1 MGLSTVYGIVKQ
13 SGGDIWVYSE
23 PGRGTTFKLY
33 LPRAAEGIE
42 QSYQELRPIRS
53 TGTETVLLA
62 EDEPQVRNLAALV
75 LRGRGYEV
83 LEASSG
89 DEALLIAKRYAGKI
103 HLLLTD
109 VVMPQMSGKEL
120 SEQIKNTRVDIKV
133 LFASGYTD
141 DAVLHHGVLEAEM
154 EFIQKPFT
162 PNTLAN
168 KVREVLGARNTEHQ
182 ASRQNV

>member
-1 MGLSTVYGIVKQ
+1 M
-13 SGGDIWVYSE
+13 
-23 PGRGTTFKLY
+23 
-33 LPRAAEGIE
+33 
-42 QSYQELRPIRS
+42 
-53 TGTETVLLA
+53 
-62 EDEPQVRNLAALV
+62 